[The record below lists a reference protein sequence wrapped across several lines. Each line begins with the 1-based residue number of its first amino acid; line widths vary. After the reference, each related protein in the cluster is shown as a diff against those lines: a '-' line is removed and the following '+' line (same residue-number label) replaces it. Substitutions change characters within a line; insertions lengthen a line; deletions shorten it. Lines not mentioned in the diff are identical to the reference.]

1 MGPGGMLSKGRSH
14 PLERW
19 GFALLCIGVLGFVVV
34 LLGPAS
40 SGSRK
45 SETVLAFAT
54 GGFML
59 VSILG
64 TFMVLKGRQRGA
76 RDVMARAGRVCPRC
90 RYPLPPAEN
99 MGVCPECGDPFTHED
114 NLMAWR
120 ERYPWL
126 RL

>member
-1 MGPGGMLSKGRSH
+1 MSAGGMLSKGRSH

-19 GFALLCIGVLGFVVV
+19 GFAVLCVGVAGFVLV
-34 LLGPAS
+34 LVGPAS
-40 SGSRK
+40 SVSRRN
-45 SETVLAFAT
+45 EIILGLMI

-59 VSILG
+59 LSVVG

-76 RDVMARAGRVCPRC
+76 RDVMARAGRLCPRC
-90 RYPLPPAEN
+90 RYPLPASEDL
-99 MGVCPECGDPFTHED
+99 GVCPECGDPFTHDD

>member
-1 MGPGGMLSKGRSH
+1 MSPGGMLSKGRSH

-19 GFALLCIGVLGFVVV
+19 GFGVICFGLIGFFFILLAPTPTRVPLSDVVV
-34 LLGPAS
+34 
-40 SGSRK
+40 
-45 SETVLAFAT
+45 AFLVA
-54 GGFML
+54 GFMFTS
-59 VSILG
+59 VIG

-90 RYPLPPAEN
+90 RYPLPPSEN
-99 MGVCPECGDPFTHED
+99 LGVCPECGDPFTHED
-114 NLMAWR
+114 NVRAWR